1 MKLYQK
7 IAGELSKTTPDLPS
21 LEDLLPSGSGI
32 DCGTKI
38 SPESKP
44 DKIILVCEYHRM
56 DKAGGYSGWTT
67 YKIIITPDLR
77 WGFNLKIV
85 GKDHDGLKEYLYDI
99 YFEYLNFD
107 EVLVLTQQ
115 GINL

>member
-38 SPESKP
+38 SPKSTRNKTVL
-44 DKIILVCEYHRM
+44 ICEYHKM

-99 YFEYLNFD
+99 YSEYLNSKR
-107 EVLVLTQQ
+107 
-115 GINL
+115 